1 MLAFVEALSAAL
13 GREARLEFLPMQ
25 PGDVPVTCAD
35 VGRLRERVGFEPN
48 TPLSEGLAA
57 FVAWFVD
64 WKARRVRL
72 AER

>member
-1 MLAFVEALSAAL
+1 MAP
-13 GREARLEFLPMQ
+13 GRTAHFGFPPMQ
-25 PGDVPVTCAD
+25 PRDVPITCAD

-48 TPLSEGLAA
+48 TPLAEGLAA

-64 WKARRVRL
+64 WKARRARF